1 MTQVTDHTRTD
12 HAGSEREPVAAPLDT
27 RDWLRQRIA
36 RPWAA
41 GIGAAWW
48 SLYLIA
54 AAIEPSTHHPE
65 PSFAVLLTYALF
77 AGMLVTA
84 AGLLALRRWAF
95 VGSLATAGFFSA
107 LVIACPTTGHHTI
120 GAWWFVQLA
129 CAAALVVGS
138 VVALRRA

>member
-1 MTQVTDHTRTD
+1 MTPVTDDTRTQT
-12 HAGSEREPVAAPLDT
+12 EPPAAPFET
-27 RDWLRQRIA
+27 REWLRERVA

-48 SLYLIA
+48 ALYLIA
-54 AAIEPSTHHPE
+54 AGVEPTTHHPE

-77 AGMLVTA
+77 AGMLVTG
-84 AGLLALRRWAF
+84 AGLIALRRWAF
-95 VGSLATAGFFSA
+95 VGSLATAGLFSA